1 MLSNHNTIIITG
13 KRIISLEIYIYIYTH
28 THIHTHTMEY
38 LFSHKKEEIIA
49 FTTTWMECE
58 VIMLNE
64 ISHIEKDKYC
74 VISLMCGI

>member
-1 MLSNHNTIIITG
+1 
-13 KRIISLEIYIYIYTH
+13 
-28 THIHTHTMEY
+28 MEY
-38 LFSHKKEEIIA
+38 LFSHKKEEIRA

-74 VISLMCGI
+74 VISSTYVWNPKRERERENHS

>member
-1 MLSNHNTIIITG
+1 
-13 KRIISLEIYIYIYTH
+13 
-28 THIHTHTMEY
+28 MEY
-38 LFSHKKEEIIA
+38 LFSHKKEEIIP

-74 VISLMCGI
+74 VISCVESKKQERERKPLIEKEI